1 MAKEFSRIDR
11 ISSQIQRE
19 LAQYIRQ
26 DVKDPRLGIVTV
38 SAVEVTRDLAHA
50 KVYVTTLDGMEKM
63 VETLSILNGAA
74 KHLRH
79 LLGQNIKLRCLP
91 QLHFLYDE
99 SVERGAN
106 LSALIDA
113 AIKQDKKDQDEKE

>member
-1 MAKEFSRIDR
+1 MAKEFSRTDR

-38 SAVEVTRDLAHA
+38 SAVEVSRDLSHA
-50 KVYVTTLDGMEKM
+50 KVYVTTLDGIEKM

-79 LLGQNIKLRCLP
+79 LLGQNIKLRSLP
-91 QLHFLYDE
+91 QLHFVYDE

-113 AIKQDKKDQDEKE
+113 ALAQDRKDKNDKD